1 MRDRSIGSVPHSRT
15 VRRVDGTESCEL
27 CEATPFTEWFHSD
40 ELCWIAECDSCG
52 VPMVVWRQH
61 DPTPSPEVRQTLHDR
76 LTAVMQ
82 AGDAGPFWIDDTLR
96 SIPDHYH
103 AHARRRHDWTR

>member
-1 MRDRSIGSVPHSRT
+1 MAAGNAST
-15 VRRVDGTESCEL
+15 CEL

-52 VPMVVWRQH
+52 VPMVVWRVHDH
-61 DPTPSPEVRQTLHDR
+61 DPSPTIRAELHER
-76 LTAVMQ
+76 LSRVAQQQGV
-82 AGDAGPFWIDDTLR
+82 GSFWIDDRLR

-103 AHARRRHDWTR
+103 AHARRRPDWIA